1 MQHRRRHLVDR
12 AVRVVFYT
20 AALLAVLILLG
31 IFGML
36 LYNGIRT
43 FATVSVGEFFFT
55 NEWNPS
61 AYKEAKF
68 GILSML
74 ASTFLVTL
82 GAMLI
87 AVPLGIGTAA
97 YLAQIAPP
105 RVRNI
110 LKPTIELLAAIPS
123 VAVGFIGIVVIGPFI
138 ARLFNLNNGLTAL
151 NGAIL
156 LAIMS
161 LPTIITVA
169 EDAIRSVPNNFKE
182 GSYALGA
189 NRWTTLVR
197 VVLPASMSGIIAAII
212 LGMGRAIGETM
223 TVLMA
228 TGNALAMPGGFF
240 DPVRTMTATIAI
252 ELGEVPY
259 GTTHYYSLFA
269 VGAVLF
275 IISLGINLI
284 AENFAARFRYKA

>member
-1 MQHRRRHLVDR
+1 MQARQLTDKV
-12 AVRVVFYT
+12 VRNIFFIA
-20 AALLAVLILLG
+20 AALSVLVLIG

-36 LYNGIRT
+36 LVNGLRT
-43 FATVSVGEFFFT
+43 FVNVNPAEFFFT
-55 NEWNPS
+55 TEWNPS
-61 AYKEAKF
+61 AYKEPKC
-68 GILSML
+68 GILAMVT
-74 ASTFLVTL
+74 STFLVTL
-82 GAMLI
+82 GAMII
-87 AVPLGIGTAA
+87 AIPLGIGTAA
-97 YLAQIAPP
+97 YLSEVAPS
-105 RVRNI
+105 RVRLI

-123 VAVGFIGIVVIGPFI
+123 VAVGFIGIVLVGPLI
-138 ARLFNLNNGLTAL
+138 AKVFHLNNGLTAL
-151 NGAIL
+151 NGAFL

-169 EDAIRSVPNNFKE
+169 EDAIRSVPNHFKE
-182 GSYALGA
+182 ASYALGA
-189 NRWTTLVR
+189 NKWTTLVR
-197 VVLPASMSGIIAAII
+197 VVLPASFSGIIAAII

-228 TGNALAMPGGFF
+228 TGNATAMPSGFF

-275 IISLGINLI
+275 LLSLAVNLI
-284 AENFAARFRYKA
+284 AENIAAKFRYKA

>member
-1 MQHRRRHLVDR
+1 MQMRRLIDR
-12 AVRVVFYT
+12 AIKGLFFL
-20 AALLAVLILLG
+20 AAFLSVMVLLG

-36 LYNGIRT
+36 LINGIKA
-43 FATVSVGEFFFT
+43 FAVIELSDFFFGSD
-55 NEWNPS
+55 WNPS
-61 AYKEAKF
+61 AYGKPTF

-74 ASTFLVTL
+74 VSTFLVTL

-87 AVPLGIGTAA
+87 AIPLGVGAA
-97 YLAQIAPP
+97 TYLAQVASNKT
-105 RVRNI
+105 RLI
-110 LKPTIELLAAIPS
+110 LKPIIELLAAIPS
-123 VAVGFIGIVVIGPFI
+123 VVVGFIGIVMVGPLI
-138 ARLFNLNNGLTAL
+138 ARVFGLSNGLTAL
-151 NGAIL
+151 NGSIL
-156 LAIMS
+156 LAVMS

-169 EDAIRSVPNNFKE
+169 EDAIRAVPHNFIE

-189 NRWTTLVR
+189 NQWTTLMR
-197 VVLPASMSGIIAAII
+197 VTLPAAFSGIIAAII

-228 TGNALAMPGGFF
+228 TGNALAMPQGFF

-269 VGAVLF
+269 VGALLF

-284 AENFAARFRYKA
+284 AENIAARYRYKA

>member
-1 MQHRRRHLVDR
+1 MQARQLTDK
-12 AVRVVFYT
+12 VVGGIFFT
-20 AALLAVLILLG
+20 AAVLSVLVLIG

-36 LYNGIRT
+36 LVNGVRT
-43 FATVSVGEFFFT
+43 FAEVNPAAFFFT
-55 NEWNPS
+55 TEWNPS
-61 AYKEAKF
+61 AYNESKY
-68 GILSML
+68 GILAMI

-82 GAMLI
+82 GAMII
-87 AVPLGIGTAA
+87 AIPLGIGTAA
-97 YLAQIAPP
+97 YLAEVAPS
-105 RVRNI
+105 RVRDI

-123 VAVGFIGIVVIGPFI
+123 VAVGFIGIVLVGPFI
-138 ARLFNLNNGLTAL
+138 AKIFHLNNGLTAL
-151 NGAIL
+151 NGAFL

-169 EDAIRSVPNNFKE
+169 EDAIRAVPTSFKE

-189 NRWTTLVR
+189 TKWNTLVR
-197 VVLPASMSGIIAAII
+197 VVLPASFSGITAAIV

-228 TGNALAMPGGFF
+228 TGNATAMPDSFF

-252 ELGEVPY
+252 ELGEVAY

-275 IISLGINLI
+275 LISLGVNLL
-284 AENFAARFRYKA
+284 AENLAAKFRYKA

>member
-1 MQHRRRHLVDR
+1 
-12 AVRVVFYT
+12 VFFT
-20 AALLAVLILLG
+20 AAALAVLILIG

-36 LYNGIRT
+36 LVNGIRM
-43 FATVSVGEFFFT
+43 FAEVSVSEFFFS
-55 NEWNPS
+55 NKWNPS
-61 AYKEAKF
+61 AYGKSTY
-68 GILSML
+68 GILSL
-74 ASTFLVTL
+74 IVSTFLVTI
-82 GAMLI
+82 GAMII
-87 AVPLGIGTAA
+87 AIPLGVGTAA
-97 YLAQIAPP
+97 YLSEVADS
-105 RVRNI
+105 RLRKF

-123 VAVGFIGIVVIGPFI
+123 VAVGFIGIVLVGPFL
-138 ARLFNLNNGLTAL
+138 ARVFNLDNGLTAL

-169 EDAIRSVPNNFKE
+169 EDAIRSVPNSFKE
-182 GSYALGA
+182 GSYALGS
-189 NRWTTLVR
+189 NKWTTLVR
-197 VVLPASMSGIIAAII
+197 VVLPASMSGIIAAIV

-228 TGNALAMPGGFF
+228 TGNATEMPDSFF

-275 IISLGINLI
+275 LISLGVNLI
-284 AENFAARFRYKA
+284 AENLAARFRYKA

>member
-1 MQHRRRHLVDR
+1 MQMRRLIDR
-12 AVRVVFYT
+12 AIKGLFFL
-20 AALLAVLILLG
+20 AASLSVMVLLG

-36 LYNGIRT
+36 LINGIKA
-43 FATVSVGEFFFT
+43 FAVIKLSDFFFGSD
-55 NEWNPS
+55 WNPS
-61 AYKEAKF
+61 AYGKPTF

-74 ASTFLVTL
+74 VSTFLVTL

-87 AVPLGIGTAA
+87 AIPLGVGAA
-97 YLAQIAPP
+97 TYLAQVASEKT
-105 RVRNI
+105 RLI
-110 LKPTIELLAAIPS
+110 LKPIIELLAAIPS
-123 VAVGFIGIVVIGPFI
+123 VVVGFIGIVMVGPLI
-138 ARLFNLNNGLTAL
+138 ARVFGLSNGLTAL
-151 NGAIL
+151 NGSIL

-169 EDAIRSVPNNFKE
+169 EDAIRAVPHNFIE

-189 NRWTTLVR
+189 NQWTTLMR
-197 VVLPASMSGIIAAII
+197 VTLPAAFSGIIAAII

-228 TGNALAMPGGFF
+228 TGNALAMPQGFF

-269 VGAVLF
+269 VGALLF

-284 AENFAARFRYKA
+284 AENIAARYRYKA

>member
-1 MQHRRRHLVDR
+1 MRRLIDR
-12 AVRVVFYT
+12 AIKGLFFL
-20 AALLAVLILLG
+20 AAFLSVMVLLG

-36 LYNGIRT
+36 LINGIKA
-43 FATVSVGEFFFT
+43 FAVIKVSDFFFGSD
-55 NEWNPS
+55 WNPS
-61 AYKEAKF
+61 AYGKPTF

-74 ASTFLVTL
+74 VSTFLVTL

-87 AVPLGIGTAA
+87 AIPLGVGAA
-97 YLAQIAPP
+97 TYLAQVASNKT
-105 RVRNI
+105 RLI
-110 LKPTIELLAAIPS
+110 LKPIIELLAAIPS
-123 VAVGFIGIVVIGPFI
+123 VVVGFIGIVMVGPLI
-138 ARLFNLNNGLTAL
+138 ARVFGLSNGLTAL
-151 NGAIL
+151 NGSIL
-156 LAIMS
+156 LAVMS

-169 EDAIRSVPNNFKE
+169 EDAIRAVPHSFIE

-189 NRWTTLVR
+189 NQWTTLMR
-197 VVLPASMSGIIAAII
+197 VTLPAAYSGIIAAVI

-228 TGNALAMPGGFF
+228 TGNALAMPQGFF

-269 VGAVLF
+269 VGALLF

-284 AENFAARFRYKA
+284 AENIAARYRYKA